1 MFFEFCIQYLVMYL
15 IYEYYELNTATQLI
29 GQARKNKILF
39 CSLLKIEEIYG
50 KKLLSINQFVSS

>member
-29 GQARKNKILF
+29 
-39 CSLLKIEEIYG
+39 E
-50 KKLLSINQFVSS
+50 